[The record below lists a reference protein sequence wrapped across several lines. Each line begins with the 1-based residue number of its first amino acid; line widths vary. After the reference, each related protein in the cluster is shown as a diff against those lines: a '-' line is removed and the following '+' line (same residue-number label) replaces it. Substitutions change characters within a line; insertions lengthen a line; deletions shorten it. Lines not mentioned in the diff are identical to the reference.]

1 MDEPV
6 FHIGRAP
13 KVNKYARKP
22 RKEKKK
28 KLRDRKKDRL
38 PSTVQS
44 RRRLRRVGHLIQTK
58 FIPYTGRR
66 MHMPPGY
73 GADKDIRSKVG
84 RVLSQS
90 IFNLIE
96 ISIDIEK
103 LEYETYSFD
112 CFSYKWKGPI
122 CIQIYLANARLLNV
136 FSWIRAREFLQ
147 KIPLH
152 FGTINRFIRNWRVR
166 RCIRNVKNT
175 EDIATMEVPTQPVYI
190 IDFTNHCSYVFQAL
204 TIKKAMERRLLQS
217 EWMFID
223 AAEPVN
229 PYTNKTLSPCQLF
242 SVLNQ
247 LESFGRFSWI
257 LDRFRASQFCITNF
271 TVQYHQILKIEAIKN
286 HFLFEKGTANETVI
300 DFFNT
305 YAEDVDYPSDRKS
318 RLIQLIRFQPNHSLT
333 KQWYSLAREYYISEQ
348 LNDPTRMLTI
358 TYCITALLQKSYSMT
373 V

>member
-6 FHIGRAP
+6 FHIGRSP
-13 KVNKYARKP
+13 KVNKYA
-22 RKEKKK
+22 K
-28 KLRDRKKDRL
+28 KLRKQPKKNRL
-38 PSTVQS
+38 LASIQTK
-44 RRRLRRVGHLIQTK
+44 RHLKRVGKLVLRSK

-66 MHMPPGY
+66 MYLPYGY
-73 GADKDIRSKVG
+73 FADKDFRSKVG

-90 IFNLIE
+90 IFKLIE
-96 ISIDIEK
+96 TSINIEN
-103 LEYETYSFD
+103 LEYQTYSFD
-112 CFSYKWKGPI
+112 CFSSKWKGPQ
-122 CIQIYLANARLLNV
+122 CIQTYLANARKNSV

-147 KIPLH
+147 KLPLV
-152 FGTINRFIRNWRVR
+152 FGKINRFIRYWRVK

-190 IDFTNHCSYVFQAL
+190 IDYKNHCSYVFEAL

-217 EWMFID
+217 DWMFVD
-223 AAEPVN
+223 SAEPVN
-229 PYTNKTLSPCQLF
+229 PYTNKVLSPCQLF
-242 SVLNQ
+242 SLLNQ
-247 LESFGRFSWI
+247 LETYSRFSWI

-286 HFLFEKGTANETVI
+286 HFQFEKGTASETVI

-333 KQWYSLAREYYISEQ
+333 KQWYALAKEYYISEQ

-358 TYCITALLQKSYSMT
+358 TYCITALLEKSYSMT